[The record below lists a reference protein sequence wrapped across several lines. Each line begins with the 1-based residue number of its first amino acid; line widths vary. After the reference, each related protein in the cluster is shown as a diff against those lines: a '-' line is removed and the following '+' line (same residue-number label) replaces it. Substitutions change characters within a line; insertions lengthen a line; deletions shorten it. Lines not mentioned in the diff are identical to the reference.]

1 MYSITAT
8 EKPKWYNFRWN
19 LSNSVVR
26 LARWIYPENPEA
38 KAFLMQVVTDQ
49 IIYGHAVTRVSP
61 SEIFNTPNVELN
73 RSPESERWKRDDL

>member
-19 LSNSVVR
+19 LSNSVVL

-49 IIYGHAVTRVSP
+49 IIYGHAVTRVSQ
-61 SEIFNTPNVELN
+61 SEIFKTTNVDLTM
-73 RSPESERWKRDDL
+73 SQTSERWKRDEP